1 MKNFNILI
9 FFDYTSSI
17 IWLEWNRQNMLYPLQ
32 GNKVIYLN
40 QSSQSLKLIKTRAS
54 KNLLNTICG
63 QRIKTE

>member
-17 IWLEWNRQNMLYPLQ
+17 IWLERNRQNMLYPLQ

-63 QRIKTE
+63 QRIKRE